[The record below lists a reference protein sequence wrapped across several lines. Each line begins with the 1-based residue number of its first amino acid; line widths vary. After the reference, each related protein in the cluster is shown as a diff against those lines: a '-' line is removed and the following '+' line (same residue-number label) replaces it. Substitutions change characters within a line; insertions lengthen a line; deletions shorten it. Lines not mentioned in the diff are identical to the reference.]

1 MENTVLAY
9 AKINLYL
16 DVVGKRDDGYHDIES
31 IMQTVSLA
39 DVVTVDIKKGIDR
52 ITQEFIGS
60 DLPCYETNLCYKAA
74 KAYLN
79 FFGDRNCAVHIRVEK
94 NIPEAAGLAGGS
106 ADAAAVIRALDK
118 AFERGSDT
126 DALCEIGLKV
136 GSDVAFC
143 IVGGTAAV
151 TGRGERVEKI
161 NTLPEYTVL
170 VVKSELES
178 VSTKEAYRRI
188 DEKAVSISRDYTF
201 EEYKNAVSYADKGI
215 IEKGVYN
222 IFEEV
227 MKDELPHTQKIIEAM
242 KKSGAQCALMSG
254 SGPSVFGFYTDEA
267 AANSAM
273 EKIKREENGIF
284 AAVCTTVK

>member
-1 MENTVLAY
+1 METTVLAY

-16 DVVGKRDDGYHDIES
+16 DVVGKRADGYHDIES

-39 DVVTVDIKKGIDR
+39 DIVTVEIKKGIER

-60 DLPCYETNLCYKAA
+60 DLPCDEINLCYKAA
-74 KAYLN
+74 KAYLDY
-79 FFGDRNCAVHIRVEK
+79 FGDRNCHIHIRVEK

-118 AFERGSDT
+118 AFCRESDMST
-126 DALCEIGLKV
+126 LCEIGLKV

-151 TGRGERVEKI
+151 SGRGERVEKI
-161 NTLPEYTVL
+161 RQLPEYTVL
-170 VVKSELES
+170 VVKSDRES
-178 VSTKEAYRRI
+178 VSTKEAYSRI
-188 DEKAVSISRDYTF
+188 DEKAVSVPHKYTF
-201 EEYKNAVSYADKGI
+201 EEYKNAVEYAEKGI
-215 IEKGVYN
+215 IENGVYN

-227 MKDELPHTQKIIEAM
+227 MKNELSHTQELIKAM
-242 KKSGAQCALMSG
+242 KKSGALCALMSG

-267 AANSAM
+267 TANSAM
-273 EKIKREENGIF
+273 ERIKKEMDGIF
-284 AAVCTTVK
+284 AAVCKTV